1 MEISWLRSQ
10 DQRMPAKPKIGIFWL
25 LENGRLI
32 VDAVPYNKS
41 DKISGNYVSYSDHYN
56 FWETKIRPDIDQ
68 EYTDNPRGRVVYN
81 LKTGKA
87 KIMAGKKLLADKKL
101 IARIVKVFDLKKY
114 ILRSDE
120 HYESA
125 NFLL

>member
-1 MEISWLRSQ
+1 MIN
-10 DQRMPAKPKIGIFWL
+10 KPQIGIFWL
-25 LENGRLI
+25 LENGRLLVDTAPYTQSEKI
-32 VDAVPYNKS
+32 V
-41 DKISGNYVSYSDHYN
+41 GNYVSYSDHYN
-56 FWETKIRPDIDQ
+56 FWETNVRPELNQ

-87 KIMAGKKLLADKKL
+87 KIMAGKSILANKKL
-101 IARIVKVFDLKKY
+101 VAKIVKAFNLKDY

-120 HYESA
+120 HYEQA